1 MAEISKIQ
9 KRVGEIAR
17 SLISEEYRIMTHVAL
32 KSSYFIK
39 LRHRFNTNCISVV
52 GNYQSSNIR
61 MFKNG
66 RLIKEES
73 VS

>member
-1 MAEISKIQ
+1 MEQKDKIQ
-9 KRVGEIAR
+9 KRVGEIAH
-17 SLISEEYRIMTHVAL
+17 SLLSEEYRIIVNVTL
-32 KSSYFIK
+32 PSSYFIK

-52 GNYQSSNIR
+52 GSYEKSIVR

-66 RLIKEES
+66 RLIKEEP

>member
-1 MAEISKIQ
+1 MADTSKIQ

-17 SLISEEYRIMTHVAL
+17 SLISEEYRIMTNVTL
-32 KSSYFIK
+32 PSTYFIK

-52 GNYQSSNIR
+52 GNYEKSTIR
-61 MFKNG
+61 MLKNG

>member
-1 MAEISKIQ
+1 MAEQYKIQ

-17 SLISEEYRIMTHVAL
+17 SLIAEEYRIMTNVSL
-32 KSSYFIK
+32 PTTYFIK

-52 GNYQSSNIR
+52 GNYQKSIVR

-73 VS
+73 IY

>member
-1 MAEISKIQ
+1 MAEQSKIQ

-17 SLISEEYRIMTHVAL
+17 SLISEEYRIMTNVAL
-32 KSSYFIK
+32 PTIYFIK

-52 GNYQSSNIR
+52 GNYQKSIVR

-66 RLIKEES
+66 RLIKEEQIS
-73 VS
+73 

>member
-1 MAEISKIQ
+1 MADTSKIQ

-17 SLISEEYRIMTHVAL
+17 SLISEEYRIMTNVTL
-32 KSSYFIK
+32 PSTYFIK
-39 LRHRFNTNCISVV
+39 LRHRFNTNCISIV
-52 GNYQSSNIR
+52 GNYEKSTVR

-73 VS
+73 VC